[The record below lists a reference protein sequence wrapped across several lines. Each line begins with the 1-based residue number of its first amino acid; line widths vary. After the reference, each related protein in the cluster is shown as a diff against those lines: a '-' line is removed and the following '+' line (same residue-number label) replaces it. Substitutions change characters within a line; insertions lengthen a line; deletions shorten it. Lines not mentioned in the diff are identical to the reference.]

1 MGVTQEEGA
10 VRILFEYKGEKQ
22 YWVGLQS
29 TLENEH
35 KGCQIIATYQI

>member
-10 VRILFEYKGEKQ
+10 KRIFFEHNGEKQ

-29 TLENEH
+29 TLENEY
-35 KGCQIIATYQI
+35 KECQIIATYQI